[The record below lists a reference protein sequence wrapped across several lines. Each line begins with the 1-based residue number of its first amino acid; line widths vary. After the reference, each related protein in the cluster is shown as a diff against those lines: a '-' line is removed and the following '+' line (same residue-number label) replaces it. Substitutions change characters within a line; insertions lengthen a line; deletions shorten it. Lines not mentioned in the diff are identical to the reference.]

1 VSGPGAPDPLAYD
14 PALVAELDRVLA
26 PLKRLLSPVS
36 LGIEHVPRRGAVL
49 LAGNHTIYGLLD
61 IPMLGLEL
69 LEKTGRAPRGL
80 GDHNHFA
87 LPVWRE
93 LLRRI
98 GAVRGTR
105 ENCAR
110 LLEAGEAVLVFPG
123 GGREVFKHK
132 GEKYRLVWKER
143 VGFARLAI
151 QHGVPIV
158 PFASV
163 GVEDMFEIVLDADDV
178 LASPLGGL
186 LRALGVTEQA
196 WFRHGEILPPLAR
209 GTGPAG
215 LPRLERQYF
224 LFGKPIRTKRYAG
237 RHDDPDACLALRHEV
252 ADAVERGIAQ
262 LREVQRGDPER
273 YPVQR
278 LLRWVASQLG
288 GSEAPLAPAG
298 DARSPRAFAVRD
310 LGRA

>member
-1 VSGPGAPDPLAYD
+1 LAQEDPGGFDPSF
-14 PALVAELDRVLA
+14 VEELDHLLS
-26 PLKRLLSPVS
+26 PLKRLLAPVS
-36 LGIEHVPRRGAVL
+36 VGVEHVPRKGAVL

-69 LEKTGRAPRGL
+69 YERTGRVVRGL

-87 LPVWRE
+87 VPLWRDF
-93 LLRRI
+93 LARI

-110 LLEAGEAVLVFPG
+110 LLAAGEAVLVFPG
-123 GGREVFKHK
+123 GGREVMKHK

-151 QHGVPIV
+151 EHGVPIV

-178 LASPLGGL
+178 LASPVGRL
-186 LRALGVTEQA
+186 LRATGILERP
-196 WFRHGEILPPLAR
+196 WFRHGEILPPVAR
-209 GTGPAG
+209 GTGPVG

-224 LFGKPIRTKRYAG
+224 LFGAPIESRRFAG
-237 RHDDPDACLALRHEV
+237 RHGDPEACWALRSEV
-252 ADAVERGIAQ
+252 QRAIESGIAL
-262 LREVQRGDPER
+262 LREVRAADPER

-278 LLRWVASQLG
+278 LLRRLAARLG
-288 GSEAPLAPAG
+288 
-298 DARSPRAFAVRD
+298 
-310 LGRA
+310 

>member
-1 VSGPGAPDPLAYD
+1 VGQGSDASLATDPR
-14 PALVAELDRVLA
+14 LVAELDRIVA

-36 LGIEHVPRRGAVL
+36 FGIEHVPRQGAAL

-61 IPMLGLEL
+61 IPMFALEVF
-69 LEKTGRAPRGL
+69 EKTGRAPRGL
-80 GDHNHFA
+80 ADHNHFA
-87 LPVWRE
+87 LPIWRD

-110 LLEAGEAVLVFPG
+110 LFEAGELVMVFPG
-123 GGREVFKHK
+123 GGREVFKRK

-163 GVEDMFEIVLDADDV
+163 GVEEMFEIVADADDL
-178 LASPLGGL
+178 LASPLGAL
-186 LRALGVTEQA
+186 LRALGVTEQP

-224 LFGKPIRTKRYAG
+224 LFGEPIPTARYAG
-237 RHDDPDACLALRHEV
+237 RHEDPGACLALREEV
-252 ADAVERGIAQ
+252 RAAIESGIAKLQ
-262 LREVQRGDPER
+262 EVQSRDPER

-278 LLRWVASQLG
+278 LLRWVASRLG
-288 GSEAPLAPAG
+288 
-298 DARSPRAFAVRD
+298 
-310 LGRA
+310 